1 MTVASAEGLTATPG
15 FIDAHS
21 HLRST
26 SYHEH
31 GIQGLT
37 LEEALLRMT
46 AMTTVNIEKD
56 VFVACSELIAK
67 GVTGVQMM
75 FHTFGDPDDYLEAL
89 DQTVTGIRRSGIRAL
104 VVLGTTDSAEFAPP
118 GVEPEGLLPDFSL
131 PTRRLTP
138 DEFGDVVWKALT
150 NYPDLSFGVGP
161 VGPQWCTDSLLH
173 SIGEISQQ
181 GLRVHSHFAESAAQ
195 RYWAGDLFSRMVQA
209 KLLGPQTSLAHA
221 VWLTDSE
228 MDELCDLGVS
238 LVTCP
243 LSNHLLRAG
252 TANVSAWQEKELQFG
267 IGLDSA
273 DRDQTP
279 MAVATRALSTQ
290 DALVA
295 LTSGGFAAT
304 GISTEGDEVVWTDD
318 TLHAPQSVTISGHQR
333 VVHGILVNLEEVDT
347 ARQEIAESMRRDG
360 MARQE
365 RHRTLDTMMPQYLSV
380 ISGAT
385 RER

>member
-1 MTVASAEGLTATPG
+1 MTVASAEESTTTPG

-31 GIQGLT
+31 GVRGQT

-46 AMTTVNIEKD
+46 AMTAVNIEND
-56 VFVACSELIAK
+56 VFVACSELMTK

-75 FHTFGDPDDYLEAL
+75 FHTFGDPDDYLQAL
-89 DQTVTGIRRSGIRAL
+89 DQTIKGIRRSGIRAL
-104 VVLGTTDSAEFAPP
+104 VVLGSTDSAEFAPP
-118 GVEPEGLLPDFSL
+118 GVEMAGLVPGFSL
-131 PTRRLTP
+131 PTRRLTQ
-138 DEFGDVVWKALT
+138 DEFGDAVSTALT
-150 NYPDLSFGVGP
+150 NYPDVTFGVGP

-181 GLRVHSHFAESAAQ
+181 GLRVHSHFAESEAQ
-195 RYWAGDLFSRMVQA
+195 RYWAGDLFSRMAQA

-221 VWLTDSE
+221 VWLTESE

-252 TANVSAWQEKELQFG
+252 TANVSAWQDKKLSFG
-267 IGLDSA
+267 VGLDSA

-279 MAVATRALSTQ
+279 MSVATRALSPN
-290 DALVA
+290 DALLA

-304 GISTEGDEVVWTDD
+304 GISTEGDEVVWSDD
-318 TLHAPQSVTISGHQR
+318 TLYAPQSVTVDGHQR
-333 VVHGILVNLEEVDT
+333 VVDGILVNHEEVDT
-347 ARQEIAESMRRDG
+347 ARQEVAESMRRDSA
-360 MARQE
+360 ARQE
-365 RHRTLDTMMPQYLSV
+365 RHHTLDTMMSQYLTV

>member
-1 MTVASAEGLTATPG
+1 MTVANVKGLTGTPG

-31 GIQGLT
+31 GVRGLT

-46 AMTTVNIEKD
+46 AMTAVNINND

-67 GVTGVQMM
+67 GVTGVQVM
-75 FHTFGDPDDYLEAL
+75 FHTFGDADDYLEAL

-118 GVEPEGLLPDFSL
+118 GVEMAGLLPDFSL
-131 PTRRLTP
+131 PTRRLTA
-138 DEFGDVVWKALT
+138 DEFGDAVSQALT
-150 NYPDLSFGVGP
+150 KYPDVTFGVGP

-181 GLRVHSHFAESAAQ
+181 GLRVHSHFAESETQ
-195 RYWAGDLFSRMVQA
+195 RYWAGDLFSRMAQA

-221 VWLTDSE
+221 VWLTESE

-252 TANVSAWQEKELQFG
+252 TANVTAWQAKKIPFG
-267 IGLDSA
+267 VGLDSA

-279 MAVATRALSTQ
+279 MAVATRALSAQ

-304 GISTEGDEVVWTDD
+304 GINTEGDEVVWSDN
-318 TLHAPQSVTISGHQR
+318 TLHTPQSVTINGHQR
-333 VVHGILVNLEEVDT
+333 VVDGILVNNEEVDG
-347 ARQEIAESMRRDG
+347 ARQEIAATMQQDG
-360 MARQE
+360 IARQD
-365 RHRTLDTMMPQYLSV
+365 RHRILDTVMSQYLTV

-385 RER
+385 RES

>member
-1 MTVASAEGLTATPG
+1 MTVASAKGLTGTPG

-31 GIQGLT
+31 GVRGLT

-46 AMTTVNIEKD
+46 AMTAVNIEND

-67 GVTGVQMM
+67 GVTGVQVM

-104 VVLGTTDSAEFAPP
+104 VVLGTTDSAEFSPP
-118 GVEPEGLLPDFSL
+118 GVEMAGLLPDFSL
-131 PTRRLTP
+131 PTRRLTT
-138 DEFGDVVWKALT
+138 DEFGDAVSRART
-150 NYPDLSFGVGP
+150 NYPDVTFGVGP

-173 SIGEISQQ
+173 SIGELSQQ
-181 GLRVHSHFAESAAQ
+181 GLRVHSHFAESEAQ
-195 RYWAGDLFSRMVQA
+195 RYWAGDLFSRMAQA

-221 VWLTDSE
+221 VWLTESE
-228 MDELCDLGVS
+228 MDALCDLGVS

-243 LSNHLLRAG
+243 LSNHLLQAG
-252 TANVSAWQEKELQFG
+252 TANVTAWQAKKIPFG
-267 IGLDSA
+267 VGLDSA

-279 MAVATRALSTQ
+279 MAVATRALSAQ

-304 GISTEGDEVVWTDD
+304 GINTEGDEVGWSDD
-318 TLHAPQSVTISGHQR
+318 TLHSPQSVTINGHQR
-333 VVHGILVNLEEVDT
+333 VVDGILVNNEEVDR
-347 ARQEIAESMRRDG
+347 ARQEIAATMQRDG
-360 MARQE
+360 SARQD
-365 RHRTLDTMMPQYLSV
+365 RHRTLDTMMSQYLAV

-385 RER
+385 RGR

>member
-1 MTVASAEGLTATPG
+1 MTVSSAEGLTATPG

-31 GIQGLT
+31 GVRGQS

-46 AMTTVNIEKD
+46 AMTAVNIEND

-89 DQTVTGIRRSGIRAL
+89 DQTVTGMRRSGIRAL

-118 GVEPEGLLPDFSL
+118 GVDMAGLLPDFSL
-131 PTRRLTP
+131 PTRRLTA
-138 DEFGDVVWKALT
+138 DEFGDAVSRALT
-150 NYPDLSFGVGP
+150 TYSDVTFGVGP
-161 VGPQWCTDSLLH
+161 VGPQWCSDSLLNFI
-173 SIGEISQQ
+173 SEISQQ
-181 GLRVHSHFAESAAQ
+181 GLRVHSHFAESEAQ
-195 RYWAGDLFSRMVQA
+195 RYWAGDLFSRMAQA

-221 VWLTDSE
+221 VWITESE

-243 LSNHLLRAG
+243 LSNHLLGAG
-252 TANVSAWQEKELQFG
+252 TANVSAWQDKKLPFG
-267 IGLDSA
+267 VGLDSA
-273 DRDQTP
+273 DGDQTP
-279 MAVATRALSTQ
+279 MAVATRALSPQ

-304 GISTEGDEVVWTDD
+304 GIGTEGDEVVWSDD
-318 TLHAPQSVTISGHQR
+318 TLHAPQSVTINGHRR
-333 VVHGILVNLEEVDT
+333 VVDGVLVNHEEVDA
-347 ARQEIAESMRRDG
+347 ARQEVAESMRQDG
-360 MARQE
+360 TARRE
-365 RHRTLDTMMPQYLSV
+365 RHRILDTMMSQYLTV